1 MLMWTAL
8 AYAQGAQPQSS
19 GSSLLLNLVPFIL
32 IILIFYFLLI
42 RPQSKERKRHQ
53 AMIEALKK
61 GDRVTTTG
69 GLIGTIQSVDK
80 DTAVLQIAEN
90 VRVRILRS
98 AVTALRSEE

>member
-1 MLMWTAL
+1 MWTAL
-8 AYAQGAQPQSS
+8 AYAQGAQSQGS
-19 GSSLLLNLVPFIL
+19 GGSLMLNLIPFAL

-42 RPQSKERKRHQ
+42 RPQSKERKRLQ
-53 AMIEALKK
+53 AMIDALKK

>member
-1 MLMWTAL
+1 MLIWTAL
-8 AYAQGAQPQSS
+8 AFAQGAPQQAG
-19 GSSLLLNLVPFIL
+19 GSSLLLNLVPFLL

-42 RPQSKERKRHQ
+42 RPQAKERKRLQ

-80 DTAVLQIAEN
+80 DTAILQIADN

-98 AVTALRSEE
+98 AVTALRTEE